1 MPVITLP
8 DGSSRQFDNAITVYD
23 VAADIGAG
31 LAKATLAGV
40 VDGREVDASYSIEI
54 DAELRIITS
63 RDDQALEILR
73 HSTAHLLAP
82 VSYTHLRAHET
93 P

>member
-23 VAADIGAG
+23 VAVDIGVG

-40 VDGREVDASYSIEI
+40 VDGREVDASYSIDS
-54 DAELRIITS
+54 DACLLYTS
-63 RDDQALEILR
+63 PSPRD
-73 HSTAHLLAP
+73 
-82 VSYTHLRAHET
+82 
-93 P
+93 